1 MGGIAGL
8 LLGPVMEIIK
18 RVIPDPE
25 KQAELQME
33 MVKLQSDDQMKELDA
48 QLQMAQGQMQT
59 NAAEAS
65 NSDMFVAGW
74 RPFIGW
80 ICGCAFG
87 AQLVFCPFITAI
99 LGMFGKTIVFPQMDM
114 NMIVT
119 VLGGMLGIGGMH
131 TIEKIKGVA

>member
-1 MGGIAGL
+1 MGGILGL
-8 LLGPVMEIIK
+8 LVGPVFDIIK
-18 RVIPDPE
+18 RFIPDPQQ
-25 KQAELQME
+25 QAQMQME
-33 MVKLQSDDQMKELDA
+33 LLKMQQDEQFKELDA

-59 NAAEAS
+59 NTAEAS
-65 NSDMFVAGW
+65 NSNVFVAGW
-74 RPFIGW
+74 RPWIGW

-87 AQLVFCPFITAI
+87 ANL
-99 LGMFGKTIVFPQMDM
+99 IVFPLITTIAASFGKSVAFPPMDM